1 MTHEPLAMLVGTKR
15 QPTCVTT
22 HNQLSETP

>member
-1 MTHEPLAMLVGTKR
+1 MTHEPLATLVAPKR